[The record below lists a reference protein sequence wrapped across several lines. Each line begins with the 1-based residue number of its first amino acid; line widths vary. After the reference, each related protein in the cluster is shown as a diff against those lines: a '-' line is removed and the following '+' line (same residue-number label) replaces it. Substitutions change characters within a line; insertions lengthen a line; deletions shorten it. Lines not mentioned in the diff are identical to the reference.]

1 MFRLLRY
8 FSLTALLLMALAAVA
23 LGYVYQKTALDNL
36 LASGQRA
43 NQTHA
48 TTFANAL
55 TAVLGPPIW
64 VYVSEEAPRL
74 SPEQLRA
81 HPNTERLRKLVR
93 DMAVD
98 SHLAKVKI
106 FATNGMTVYSSD
118 EKQIGEDRYN
128 TDAVQRARA
137 GEAVSNLAWRDRFD
151 AIGGPIANRSLLS
164 TYIPVRIRGDP
175 EIVAIFELYD
185 DVTPLMDN
193 VRATQWRLVAL
204 VVAVLLML
212 YAALYVVVRAGARFI
227 ERQHRGL
234 EEAHAAV
241 DAARRH
247 AEQASLAKSKFLANM
262 SHEIRTPMNGV
273 LGMAD
278 LLAHTPLTETQ
289 RKYAQT
295 ITRSGQALM
304 GILNDILDLSKIES
318 GKLYL
323 DEHPFDLREAIE
335 DVRDLMAAS
344 AAEQGL
350 ELEVDIP
357 ADLHTHLH
365 GDAVRFQQVLNN
377 LVGNAIKF
385 THAGR
390 VTVSVRAEPALG
402 AGGLRVTVT
411 DTGIGIA
418 PEIQK
423 RLFEPFSQGDSST
436 SRHYGGTGLG
446 LTISRQLVEL
456 LGGRIEVRSTPQQGS
471 EFSFTVC
478 FKPMAVE
485 PKATPAPAEPAP
497 VPSTAAPSA
506 PAAAASEAMTRD
518 VLLVEDNMVNV
529 LYAEAVLTA
538 LDCRVTVATDGQA
551 SLDTLRDRHFDLI
564 LMDCHMPGMDGLT
577 ATPLIRVLEAELG
590 RTPTPIVAL
599 TASAMSEDRERCMAV
614 GMDDFIAKPFQ
625 PEDLRR
631 ALERWTRRMAA

>member
-8 FSLTALLLMALAAVA
+8 FSLTALLLMALAAVG
-23 LGYVYQKTALDNL
+23 LGYVYQKTALADL
-36 LASGQRA
+36 LASGERA

-55 TAVLGPPIW
+55 SAVLGPQIW
-64 VYVSEEAPRL
+64 SYVSEEAPRL
-74 SPEQLRA
+74 SAEQLRS
-81 HPNTERLRKLVR
+81 HPNTERLRRLVR
-93 DMAVD
+93 DMAAD
-98 SHLAKVKI
+98 TSLAKVKI
-106 FATNGMTVYSSD
+106 FSTSGMTVYSSD
-118 EKQIGEDRYN
+118 ETQIGEDRYN
-128 TDAVQRARA
+128 TDAVQRARRGA
-137 GEAVSNLAWRDRFD
+137 AVSNLALRDNFE
-151 AIGGPIANRSLLS
+151 AIRGPIAKRSLLS
-164 TYIPVRIRGDP
+164 TYIPVRVAGEP
-175 EIVAIFELYD
+175 GIVAIFELYD
-185 DVTPLMDN
+185 DVTPLLQNMK
-193 VRATQWRLVAL
+193 TSQLRLLVL
-204 VVAVLLML
+204 VVVVMLLL
-212 YAALYVVVRAGARFI
+212 YAALYFVVRAGARFI

-278 LLAHTPLTETQ
+278 LLVQTPLSETQ
-289 RKYAQT
+289 LRYAQT

-318 GKLYL
+318 GKLVL
-323 DEHPFDLREAIE
+323 DEHPFDVREVI
-335 DVRDLMAAS
+335 DGVRDLMAAG

-350 ELEVDIP
+350 VLAVDIP
-357 ADLHTHLH
+357 PDLHTSMH

-390 VTVSVRAEPALG
+390 VTISVRAEPELG
-402 AGGLRVTVT
+402 PGGLHVTVA
-411 DTGIGIA
+411 DTGIGIT
-418 PEIQK
+418 PDIQS

-456 LGGRIEVRSTPQQGS
+456 LGGRIGVRSSPDKGS
-471 EFSFTVC
+471 EFSFTVR
-478 FKPMAVE
+478 FE
-485 PKATPAPAEPAP
+485 PIPAPAAKPGPVQPAP
-497 VPSTAAPSA
+497 ATAVP
-506 PAAAASEAMTRD
+506 AASEPIEPVPDVAAARK

-538 LDCRVTVATDGQA
+538 LDCEVTLAGDGQA
-551 SLDTLRDRHFDLI
+551 SLEAVRKQHFDLI

-577 ATPLIRVLEAELG
+577 ATPLIRHLEAELG
-590 RTPTPIVAL
+590 RRATPIVAL

-631 ALERWTRRMAA
+631 ALQRWAGT

>member
-8 FSLTALLLMALAAVA
+8 FSLTALLLMALAAAA
-23 LGYVYQKTALDNL
+23 LGYVYQKTALDDL

-55 TAVLGPPIW
+55 SAVLGPQIW
-64 VYVSEEAPRL
+64 AYVSEEAPRL

-81 HPNTERLRKLVR
+81 HPNTELLRGLVR
-93 DMAVD
+93 DMAAD
-98 SHLAKVKI
+98 TQLAKVKI
-106 FATNGMTVYSSD
+106 FSTSGMTVYSS
-118 EKQIGEDRYN
+118 EESQIGENRYN
-128 TDAVQRARA
+128 TDAVQRARH
-137 GEAVSNLAWRDRFD
+137 GEAVSNLALRDKFD
-151 AIGGPIANRSLLS
+151 AIHGPIANRSLLS
-164 TYIPVRIRGDP
+164 TYIPVRVAGEP
-175 EIVAIFELYD
+175 GIVAIFELYD
-185 DVTPLMDN
+185 DVTPLLHDVKN
-193 VRATQWRLVAL
+193 TQARLLAL
-204 VVAVLLML
+204 VVAVLL
-212 YAALYVVVRAGARFI
+212 ALYVALYLVVRRGARII

-234 EEAHAAV
+234 EEAHSAV

-247 AEQASLAKSKFLANM
+247 AEQASLTKSKFLANM

-278 LLAHTPLTETQ
+278 LLAQTPLSPTQ
-289 RKYAQT
+289 AKYAQT

-318 GKLYL
+318 GKLHL
-323 DEHPFDLREAIE
+323 DPHPFDLREGID
-335 DVRDLMAAS
+335 DVRDLMAAR

-350 ELEVDIP
+350 ELVVDIP
-357 ADLHTHLH
+357 AELPTRLR

-385 THAGR
+385 TERGR
-390 VTVSVRAEPALG
+390 VTVSVRAAPELG
-402 AGGLRVTVT
+402 AGGLRVTVA

-418 PEIQK
+418 PEMQG

-446 LTISRQLVEL
+446 LAISRQLVEL
-456 LGGRIEVRSTPQQGS
+456 LGGRIWLTSTPDQGS
-471 EFSFTVC
+471 EFNFTVR
-478 FKPMAVE
+478 FEAV
-485 PKATPAPAEPAP
+485 PAP
-497 VPSTAAPSA
+497 A
-506 PAAAASEAMTRD
+506 PAAAAPAAIEAPVASPAAQIARE

-529 LYAEAVLTA
+529 LYAEAVLAA
-538 LDCRVTVATDGQA
+538 LDCRVSVASDGQA
-551 SLDTLRDRHFDLI
+551 SLDTLRERRFDLI
-564 LMDCHMPGMDGLT
+564 LMDCHMPGMDGFT

-590 RTPTPIVAL
+590 RPATPIVAL
-599 TASAMSEDRERCMAV
+599 TASAMSEDRDHCIAV

-631 ALERWTRRMAA
+631 ALERWTVNA